1 MRGLL
6 SVALLCS
13 LFAGAGLAQNR
24 PVPLGLSLI
33 QLMAN
38 PEKFDGKLV
47 TVQGFLRIGQEPKH
61 GIEAVLYLHE
71 EDAKNLLGNLVL
83 VTSSDQMWRDREKI
97 DRMYVVLTGSFRAV
111 PGANGAYLPVL
122 KDIQICSGWSDP
134 NHPIGLKRDN
144 SNQK

>member
-13 LFAGAGLAQNR
+13 LFAGAGLAQDR

-61 GIEAVLYLHE
+61 GIEAVLSTRRRCQELVGE
-71 EDAKNLLGNLVL
+71 LG
-83 VTSSDQMWRDREKI
+83 SSDIKRPNVAR
-97 DRMYVVLTGSFRAV
+97 
-111 PGANGAYLPVL
+111 PGE
-122 KDIQICSGWSDP
+122 D
-134 NHPIGLKRDN
+134 
-144 SNQK
+144 